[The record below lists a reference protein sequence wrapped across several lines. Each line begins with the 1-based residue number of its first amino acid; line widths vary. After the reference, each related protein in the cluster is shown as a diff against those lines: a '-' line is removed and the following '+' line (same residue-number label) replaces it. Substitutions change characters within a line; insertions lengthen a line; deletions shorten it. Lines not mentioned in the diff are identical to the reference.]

1 MKRII
6 SIVMMFVVPFCLSAC
21 GSNNSQNGSAS
32 DSVTKQIKTPDISE
46 KAESSHSETNH
57 DSAGNVS
64 KTLVVYFSCTG
75 NTKSVSEKI
84 AQLTEADLYEIVP
97 ERPYTDD
104 DLDYNNDDCRA
115 NKEMNDDSARPE
127 IGSEEIDLSG
137 YDTVYIGYPIW
148 WGTMPK
154 IINTFL
160 DFYDLS
166 GKIIMPFCTS
176 GSSGIDQSVSDIK
189 NEEPDADVR
198 EGLRASGASDHN
210 IAAWINDNKF

>member
-21 GSNNSQNGSAS
+21 GINNSQNGSAS

-57 DSAGNVS
+57 DSAGKVS

-160 DFYDLS
+160 DFYDFS

-176 GSSGIDQSVSDIK
+176 GSSGIAQSVSDIK

>member
-21 GSNNSQNGSAS
+21 GSNNSQNGSSS

-57 DSAGNVS
+57 ESSGNVS
-64 KTLVVYFSCTG
+64 KALVVYFSCTG

-176 GSSGIDQSVSDIK
+176 GSSGIAQSVSDIM

-210 IAAWINDNKF
+210 IEAWINDNKF

>member
-1 MKRII
+1 MKRMI
-6 SIVMMFVVPFCLSAC
+6 SIVTMFVMLFYLSAC
-21 GSNNSQNGSAS
+21 GNNNSQEREAD
-32 DSVTKQIKTPDISE
+32 DSVTEQIKMPNISE
-46 KAESSHSETNH
+46 KAESSDSEMNL
-57 DSAGNVS
+57 DSAENVS

-84 AQLTEADLYEIVP
+84 AELTEADLYEIVP
-97 ERPYTDD
+97 EIPYTDD
-104 DLDYNNDDCRA
+104 DLDYNNNNCRA
-115 NKEMNDDSARPE
+115 NKEMNDDSVRPE
-127 IGSEEIDLSG
+127 IGSETIDLSG
-137 YDTVYIGYPIW
+137 YDTVFIGYPIW

-176 GSSGIDQSVSDIK
+176 GSSDIAQSVSDIK

-198 EGLRASGASDHN
+198 EGLRASGASDNN
-210 IAAWINDNKF
+210 ITIWINDNKF